1 MIDPLERNEMIENLI
16 GFLEKLKTKT
26 SKSTDEASI
35 KQGIVLPILRI
46 LKWDPDNTE
55 EVKPEYTV
63 ETRRVDYS
71 LRIKNKDKVFEDK
84 VFIEAKNA
92 DEDLSND
99 KIQNQLLDYSFMRGI
114 KISIL
119 TNGMTW
125 WFYLPMKA
133 VEWKAR
139 KFYAIDIGEQ
149 EISGIAEKFVDLL
162 SKHNIQDDKALD
174 YANEIDI
181 KKQKKK
187 VLEEK
192 LPEAWNKILAEPDT
206 LLIDLISKSTEKLC
220 GITPEIEDVKRL
232 LKRVEK
238 IAILQAQFVEPIKED
253 MKFQRDISVVERESF
268 EGYPKKERGYVKS
281 YRNQLKNPNNLI
293 SKIKR
298 FIDEKGSVSSNEL
311 KRVCVERFGC
321 KSDTSGSILASTQ
334 VLLKDGYIAEDGRGD
349 NRRFISKRR

>member
-1 MIDPLERNEMIENLI
+1 MIDPLERSEMIENLI
-16 GFLEKLKTKT
+16 RFLEKLKTKPT
-26 SKSTDEASI
+26 KSTDEASI
-35 KQGIVLPILRI
+35 KQGIVLPILRK
-46 LKWDPDNTE
+46 LKWDPDNTD

-71 LRIKNKDKVFEDK
+71 LRINNTDK

-139 KFYAIDIGEQ
+139 KFYTIDIGEQ
-149 EISGIAEKFVDLL
+149 EKYAIAEKFVDLL
-162 SKHNIQDDKALD
+162 SKPNIQDDKALD

-192 LPEAWNKILAEPDT
+192 LPEAWNKILAEPDP

-220 GITPEIEDVKRL
+220 GITPEIENVKQL

-238 IAILQAQFVEPIKED
+238 IAVLPAQSTEPINEEPKS
-253 MKFQRDISVVERESF
+253 QRDINAGERESF
-268 EGYPKKERGYVKS
+268 ERYPKKEPRYAKS
-281 YRNQLKNPNNLI
+281 YRKQLKNPNNLI
-293 SKIKR
+293 SKVKR

-321 KSDTSGSILASTQ
+321 KSDTSGSIEASIR
-334 VLLKDGYIAEDGRGD
+334 VLLIDGYITGDGRAD
-349 NRRFISKRR
+349 NRRFFSKKR